1 MGYLAVPA
9 GQMQGRKRRPAEA
22 GRVFLTQQVAYCH
35 KREPVRLSVTQHQCF
50 AEEDSRYEGRDGNA

>member
-1 MGYLAVPA
+1 MGYLAVPV

-35 KREPVRLSVTQHQCF
+35 KREPVRLSVLHSTGPMVASKRSLWQ
-50 AEEDSRYEGRDGNA
+50 R